1 MVLHASRAHPEYRH
15 QVQPAIS
22 PSALQLLTRQPR
34 CPWWNVRWVVRT
46 FPAAAP
52 PWRTFLQMQEGEIM
66 YLTRR
71 ARGVKCARGDASNY
85 GARQSVSQSDGSDSG
100 MLHSEHIR
108 EWGWWIVVDSF
119 YLYLLFIYSFFFFF
133 FFAMVLLKG
142 FPWVR
147 GRLGH
152 LKLDFRF
159 FFSFFF

>member
-22 PSALQLLTRQPR
+22 SSALQLLTRQPR
-34 CPWWNVRWVVRT
+34 CPWWNERWVVCT

-85 GARQSVSQSDGSDSG
+85 GVHQSVRRFWFWNALFRTHQGVG
-100 MLHSEHIR
+100 
-108 EWGWWIVVDSF
+108 VVNCCWQFLSLSSI
-119 YLYLLFIYSFFFFF
+119 YLFFFCNGLVKRVSLSTWSSRSLETWLPLFF
-133 FFAMVLLKG
+133 FL
-142 FPWVR
+142 
-147 GRLGH
+147 
-152 LKLDFRF
+152 F
-159 FFSFFF
+159 F

>member
-22 PSALQLLTRQPR
+22 SSALQLLTRQPR

-85 GARQSVSQSDGSDSG
+85 GVRRSVRRFWFWNALFRTHQGVG
-100 MLHSEHIR
+100 
-108 EWGWWIVVDSF
+108 VVNCCWQFLSSSSI
-119 YLYLLFIYSFFFFF
+119 YLL

-147 GRLGH
+147 GGLGH

-159 FFSFFF
+159 FFFFFSNWTRYRH